1 MADVEIET
9 DDESEVVVEDK
20 VDEIKVAEKKVVESE
35 VDESKE
41 TTEVKLQEE
50 NSSSEVVENVAASMS
65 ATQSTD
71 GNVTY
76 DYDEKEG
83 VHTYTDKDGA
93 VFFYDV
99 DKKAWFPKVDDD
111 FLAVYQM
118 NYGFIDNTTK
128 VEDEKPKVPVPV
140 VQAQMPESS
149 ETSEEDNVGGKKRK
163 APVAPPKW
171 FEVAPEQN
179 TKVYVSNLPLDITDE
194 EFSELMAK
202 CGMVMKDAKGL
213 LKLKLYRE
221 KSGELKGDG
230 LCHYI
235 KIESVELA
243 LNVLD
248 GSDVR
253 GKKISVQR
261 AEFQMRGEYNP
272 ALKPRVRKN
281 EKEKQKKIQEKL
293 FDWRPEKMRGERAKH
308 ERTVIIKNLFEPEL
322 FDREVHLI
330 LDYQNDLREEC
341 VKCGTVRKVTV
352 YDRHPEGVA
361 QISMG
366 DPEEADLL
374 IQLMNGRFFGQ
385 RKLVAE
391 AWDGKT
397 KYKIAETEDDKNAR
411 LDKWDKYLEDEE
423 AKKELLE
430 NAAKKIKLESEAGS
444 SDNNEAAPRCELES
458 IPIDE
463 TKTLSVNESL
473 ELTDNVTELHSTTDA
488 LEDSS
493 ME

>member
-9 DDESEVVVEDK
+9 DEESEVMIES
-20 VDEIKVAEKKVVESE
+20 EKVESE
-35 VDESKE
+35 VAATELKVEEE
-41 TTEVKLQEE
+41 TTKSTE
-50 NSSSEVVENVAASMS
+50 VAAAATAQENEFYRWCDKTEKWIPKVS
-65 ATQSTD
+65 AAQSAD

-99 DKKAWFPKVDDD
+99 EKKAWFPKVDDD

-128 VEDEKPKVPVPV
+128 ADEKPKVVPVPV
-140 VQAQMPESS
+140 VPAEMPETTDDDS
-149 ETSEEDNVGGKKRK
+149 VGGKKRK
-163 APVAPPKW
+163 APAAPPKW

-179 TKVYVSNLPLDITDE
+179 TKVYVSNLPQDITDE
-194 EFSELMAK
+194 EFAELMAK
-202 CGMVMKDAKGL
+202 CGMVMKDGKGL
-213 LKLKLYRE
+213 LKLKLYRD
-221 KSGELKGDG
+221 KNGELKGDG

-272 ALKPRVRKN
+272 ALKPRVKKN

-352 YDRHPEGVA
+352 YDRHPEGIA

-366 DPEEADLL
+366 DPEEADLV

-391 AWDGKT
+391 VWDGKT
-397 KYKIAETEDDKNAR
+397 KYKIAETEEDKNAR

-430 NAAKKIKLESEAGS
+430 NAAKKIKLDAASGS
-444 SDNNEAAPRCELES
+444 IAEET

-463 TKTLSVNESL
+463 TPTVPVNESL
-473 ELTDNVTELHSTTDA
+473 EMSDDVTEIQSTTDD
-488 LEDSS
+488 LED
-493 ME
+493 